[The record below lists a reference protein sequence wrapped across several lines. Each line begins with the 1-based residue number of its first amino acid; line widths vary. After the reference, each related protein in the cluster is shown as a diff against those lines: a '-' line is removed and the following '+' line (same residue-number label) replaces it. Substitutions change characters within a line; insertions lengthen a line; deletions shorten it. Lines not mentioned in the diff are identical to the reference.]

1 MIDTNTKQAIIDT
14 YIKGEKVK
22 SICALYNISMP
33 TLYKFLRS
41 ADVPRTRPTGNKRG
55 ETKGGC
61 ADLRY
66 KAIVLDAENGLNVP
80 TLARK
85 HGCCTQTV
93 YRALR
98 AYNTRAHRPP
108 TPLMLNIRQALKD
121 GEKPATIAAN
131 YGCSRQYV
139 YLVKDASN

>member
-22 SICALYNISMP
+22 NICALYNISMP

-41 ADVPRTRPTGNKRG
+41 ADVPRTRPTGNKRA

-80 TLARK
+80 TLAQK

-98 AYNTRAHRPP
+98 AYNTTAHRPP

-121 GEKPATIAAN
+121 GEPVASIAAK